1 MTSAADPPGTTRTG
15 VGVLDKCVDLL
26 WAVRSGAGTIST
38 AAARAGVSRPT
49 AHRLLGAL
57 VAHQLLR
64 RAPDGTLS
72 PGPGLAAL
80 AAGGEV
86 GALLAC
92 AAPVLADLCRATQA
106 SAQLFRRS
114 GDVRVCVASE
124 EPPSGL
130 KDAVPVGTALS
141 MSAGSAAK
149 VLLAWPRRR
158 DPAQAGAG
166 GGVAPFSAEALAA
179 VRAAGFAASVGER
192 EIGLAS
198 VSAPVFSGGDAVAAL
213 CLAGPAER
221 LLPELA
227 ERLPALVV
235 TAARAL
241 SERLAAFGDAAP

>member
-1 MTSAADPPGTTRTG
+1 MGERDSVRTA

-26 WAVRSGAGTIST
+26 WAVRSGAGTISAT
-38 AAARAGVSRPT
+38 AARAGVSRPT

-57 VAHQLLR
+57 VAHGLLS
-64 RAPDGTLS
+64 RAADGTLS

-80 AAGGEV
+80 AASGEV
-86 GALLAC
+86 GVLLAC
-92 AAPVLADLCRATQA
+92 AAPVLADLSRATQA

-114 GDVRVCVASE
+114 GNVRVCIAAE

-149 VLLAWPRRR
+149 VLLAWPARQ
-158 DPAQAGAG
+158 PGTEEAAEG

-198 VSAPVFSGGDAVAAL
+198 VSAPVFSGGVAVAAL

-227 ERLPALVV
+227 ERLPVLVV

-241 SERLAAFGDAAP
+241 SERLAAFADAAP